1 MTTAVILAGYIILV
15 NLAGFYMMAS
25 DKHRA
30 RSHRFRIPEASLFAV
45 ALIGGSCGAIS
56 GMYVFHHKTKHPRF
70 VIGMPVILAAQV
82 VAVLA
87 VLSLTDVTFL

>member
-1 MTTAVILAGYIILV
+1 MTTAILLAGYIILV
-15 NLAGFYMMAS
+15 NLIGFYMMAS

-30 RSHRFRIPEASLFAV
+30 RSHRFRIPEASLFAI
-45 ALIGGSCGAIS
+45 ALIGGSAGAIS

-70 VIGMPVILAAQV
+70 VIGMPVILVLQV